1 MPAQD
6 TNTVTTPRGRTELKT
21 ERPRLYKVMLV
32 NDDFTPRE
40 FVVMVLKAEFRM
52 GEAQAS
58 RVMTTAHQ
66 RGVCVVAVFTK
77 DVAHTKAT
85 NATDA
90 ARKRGYPL
98 LFTTEPEE

>member
-1 MPAQD
+1 MDERD

-40 FVVMVLKAEFRM
+40 FVTRVLKAEFRM
-52 GEAQAS
+52 GEEQAR
-58 RVMTTAHQ
+58 RVMMTAHQ

-77 DVAHTKAT
+77 EVAEDKAT
-85 NATDA
+85 SATDA
-90 ARKRGYPL
+90 GRKKGYPL